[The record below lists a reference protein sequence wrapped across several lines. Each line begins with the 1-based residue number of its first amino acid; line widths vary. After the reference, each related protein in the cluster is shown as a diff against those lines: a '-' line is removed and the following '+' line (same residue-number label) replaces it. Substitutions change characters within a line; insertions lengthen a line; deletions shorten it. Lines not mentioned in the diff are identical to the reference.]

1 MRLSLFLALI
11 CPFAAPAAAD
21 TLIVG
26 NKAEHTVSFVD
37 LKTGTEVRR
46 VETGRA
52 PHEIAVSPDGKTAV
66 VVSYA
71 EAGYIGNTLHLFD
84 VETGEKTGTIDLG
97 EHQAPHGLK
106 WIGDSDLVIV
116 TTERSQDVAIV
127 DIKERAVVA
136 SLKTEMEGSHMVA
149 LSPDESRAYVANI
162 GSGNMSVFDLP
173 DGEKVADVAVG
184 AQAEAVT
191 VSPDGR
197 EVWVGSN
204 GERKVVRFDAASLE
218 KLGEFDVAGVPIRVE
233 FSPSGDR
240 VAVSHFDR
248 AEVIIID
255 AASQKTVAS
264 VDLGKADLAILV
276 TMLWSRDGSKLWV
289 AATGSQA
296 IAEIEASD
304 WTIKRIFDVGV
315 GSDGLGFSPID
326 TAAR

>member
-1 MRLSLFLALI
+1 MRRFFPLSVLCLL
-11 CPFAAPAAAD
+11 AAPAAAD

-37 LKTGTEVRR
+37 LETGEEVRR

-52 PHEIAVSPDGKTAV
+52 PHEIAVSPDGTTAV

-84 VETGEKTGTIDLG
+84 VATGKKTGVIDLG

-106 WIGDSDLVIV
+106 WIGGDDLVIV

-127 DIKERAVVA
+127 DVENGTVTA
-136 SLKTEMEGSHMVA
+136 SLKTGMQGSHMVA
-149 LSPDESRAYVANI
+149 LSPDVRRAYVANI

-173 DGEKVADVAVG
+173 TGEKVADVTVG

-218 KLGEFDVAGVPIRVE
+218 QLGTFDVAGVPIRVE
-233 FSPSGDR
+233 FSPSGQH
-240 VAVSHFDR
+240 VAISHFDR
-248 AEVIIID
+248 AEVIIVD
-255 AASQKTVAS
+255 ASSQELVAT
-264 VDLGKADLAILV
+264 VDLGEADLAVPV
-276 TMLWSRDGSKLWV
+276 TMLWSHDGSKLWV

-296 IAEIEASD
+296 VAEIHASH
-304 WTIKRIFDVGV
+304 WTINRIFAVGA
-315 GSDGLGFSPID
+315 GSDGLGYSPLD
-326 TAAR
+326 TAAD